1 MQLELDLGPMP
12 TIQKLFFMTT
22 GLFTNELCYTT
33 GTTYGN
39 ASGYSQD
46 QAINKLIKYGYTR
59 QSAKSLL
66 LPAVRKTFSSN
77 PAAQD
82 DVFAFSAQIARAT
95 VT

>member
-12 TIQKLFFMTT
+12 TIQKLFFMTS

-46 QAINKLIKYGYTR
+46 QAINKLIKYGYTK
-59 QSAKSLL
+59 QDAKSLL
-66 LPAVRKTFSSN
+66 LKAKRSQKWI
-77 PAAQD
+77 
-82 DVFAFSAQIARAT
+82 VFNYQQNLGF
-95 VT
+95 